1 MVRVRGQLDA
11 PLVDIGA
18 VREGY
23 WERKEIKL
31 PSLARFHKPK
41 GWLSWLK
48 KEQVPKVVL
57 TRLGKD
63 EFEKVD
69 AEFIEL
75 KTKMM
80 KNGPRLTQIT
90 NKIMQGK
97 EVSDKENLFVIDA
110 SLQMVPYMNA
120 MLSKMIIEPKMTYD
134 EVNDMMACLSDFDS
148 NSLYAIVNA
157 MTSEK
162 ARALKY
168 VYEQRTA
175 EMAGLS
181 STGAM

>member
-41 GWLSWLK
+41 GWFSWFK
-48 KEQVPKVVL
+48 KEQVPKIVL

-63 EFEKVD
+63 DYDKVD
-69 AEFIEL
+69 AEFFDL
-75 KTKMM
+75 KAKIM
-80 KNGPRLTQIT
+80 KDGPRLTQIT
-90 NKIMQGK
+90 NKVMQNK
-97 EVSDKENLFVIDA
+97 EITDEEGRFIADVSVQL
-110 SLQMVPYMNA
+110 VPYMNA
-120 MLSKMIIEPKMTYD
+120 MLTEMIVEPKMSFD
-134 EVNDMMACLSDFDS
+134 EVTDMMASLSDFDS

-162 ARALKY
+162 ARALRF

-175 EMAGLS
+175 EMNEFRNAGVV
-181 STGAM
+181 